1 MIRHKNLLAFG
12 TLAALAGIFL
22 GGCGKSG
29 GVTVSGRVT
38 YSGQPVQTGYVT
50 FAPAD
55 GKGPSVGGPIA
66 NGQYQVVNVPP
77 GEKIVSVTGGGEIQF
92 PKTSEEMEQMTAKG
106 QQLEVPPQIP
116 ANAKGNNQK
125 ITVTSGSKQTI
136 DLALE
141 PPPAQ

>member
-1 MIRHKNLLAFG
+1 MIRDNSLIAFG
-12 TLAALAGIFL
+12 TLVALAGIVL
-22 GGCGKSG
+22 AGCGKSG

-38 YSGQPVQTGYVT
+38 YSGEPVQAGYVT

-66 NGQYQVVNVPP
+66 NGQYQVLHVPP

-92 PKTSEEMEQMTAKG
+92 PKTSEEMEELTAKG
-106 QQLEVPPQIP
+106 QQLAVPPQIP

-125 ITVTSGSKQTI
+125 VTVTSGPKQTI

-141 PPPAQ
+141 PPPTQ